1 MNPTAT
7 QPTGPVYAVTTNE
20 MVMNATTSSP
30 NKKADTPVANHST
43 FALSAPVVVPK
54 AFTACGRQ
62 SESALAK
69 KDVNASASTKKS
81 QEREMRYWMVRE
93 LKPKLWKGATG
104 DLMMLVKVMEA
115 PRMETPVMVRKK
127 FSK

>member
-7 QPTGPVYAVTTNE
+7 QPIGPVYAVTTND
-20 MVMNATTSSP
+20 MVINATTSSP
-30 NKKADTPVANHST
+30 NKNAETPVANHST
-43 FALSAPVVVPK
+43 FTRSAPVVVPK

-69 KDVNASASTKKS
+69 KDVNASASTKNS
-81 QEREMRYWMVRE
+81 QERDMRYWMVRE
-93 LKPKLWKGATG
+93 LKPKLWKGVTG
-104 DLMMLVKVMEA
+104 DLIMLVNVIEA
-115 PRMETPVMVRKK
+115 PRVETPVMRRKK

>member
-1 MNPTAT
+1 MKPTAT
-7 QPTGPVYAVTTNE
+7 QPTGPVYAVTTSE

-43 FALSAPVVVPK
+43 FILSAPVVVPK

-62 SESALAK
+62 SDSALAK
-69 KDVNASASTKKS
+69 KDVNANASTKKS
-81 QEREMRYWMVRE
+81 QEREMRYWMTRE
-93 LKPKLWKGATG
+93 LKPKLWKGVTG
-104 DLMMLVKVMEA
+104 DLMILVNVMEA